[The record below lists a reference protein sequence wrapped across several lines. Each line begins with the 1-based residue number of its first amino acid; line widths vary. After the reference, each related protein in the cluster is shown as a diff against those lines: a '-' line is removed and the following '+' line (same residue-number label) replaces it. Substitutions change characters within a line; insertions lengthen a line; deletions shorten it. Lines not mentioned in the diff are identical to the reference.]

1 MKLGTLPRKLCLLK
15 DNVLT
20 VIKKAFM
27 KILKSLSS
35 LGFILLPL
43 LAHQA
48 QAAVLPEA
56 EVVTK
61 ITLAKMPSSKPMSIA
76 YVPIH
81 QRYYVADGG
90 LAPMGSETEAPISK
104 SQVHVY
110 GDGGQYIQSVKPG
123 YDNRSIY
130 FNQVTKQLETI
141 TYNISSNA
149 GFSPNTGLFSL
160 ELDDKGNLTGNSKD
174 VSGFN
179 AAFGDASTIPTHN
192 PETNL
197 YYAKQGRSNL
207 VWVVDL
213 NKDEKVE
220 EIKLD
225 LKTAGVQFDDIT
237 DYYVAYTG
245 IKGEELAVLD
255 VDHKAVLVFDI
266 KGSFVAKSALPSTLK
281 LRSQNHIAGV
291 GYTNGLFFVY
301 HEPESEF
308 GTFYG
313 FKVSDLAR

>member
-1 MKLGTLPRKLCLLK
+1 MKL
-15 DNVLT
+15 V
-20 VIKKAFM
+20 
-27 KILKSLSS
+27 KSLSS
-35 LGFILLPL
+35 LSIVLLTL

-56 EVVTK
+56 ETVTK
-61 ITLAKMPSSKPMSIA
+61 ITLAKKPTSKPMSIA
-76 YVPIH
+76 YVPFY

-104 SQVHVY
+104 SQIHVY
-110 GDGGQYIQSVKPG
+110 SAEGQYLQSVKPG

-130 FNQVTKQLETI
+130 FNQATKQLETV

-149 GFSPNTGLFSL
+149 GFSPNTGIFSL
-160 ELDDKGNLTGNSKD
+160 ELDDKGNLTENSKD
-174 VSGFN
+174 ISGFN

-192 PETNL
+192 PETNI

-207 VWVVDL
+207 VWVIDL
-213 NKDEKVE
+213 NKDEKIE

-225 LKTAGVQFDDIT
+225 IKTAGVQFDDIT
-237 DYYVAYTG
+237 DYYAAYTG

-266 KGSFVAKSALPSTLK
+266 KGQFVAKSSLPSTLK
-281 LRSQNHIAGV
+281 LRSQNHIAGL

-301 HEPESEF
+301 HEPEGEF

-313 FKVSDLAR
+313 FKVSDLAK

>member
-1 MKLGTLPRKLCLLK
+1 MKL
-15 DNVLT
+15 V
-20 VIKKAFM
+20 
-27 KILKSLSS
+27 KSLSAIS
-35 LGFILLPL
+35 IALLTFT
-43 LAHQA
+43 AHQA

-56 EVVTK
+56 QIAAK
-61 ITLAKMPSSKPMSIA
+61 ITLAKKPTSKPMSIA
-76 YVPIH
+76 YVPFY

-90 LAPMGSETEAPISK
+90 LAPTPGDNDAPVSK
-104 SQVHVY
+104 SQIHVY
-110 GDGGQYIQSVKPG
+110 SAEGQYLQSAKPG
-123 YDNRSIY
+123 FDNRSIY
-130 FNQVTKQLETI
+130 FNQASKQLETV

-149 GFSPNTGLFSL
+149 GFSPNTGIFSL
-160 ELDDKGNLTGNSKD
+160 DLDDKGNLTETSKD
-174 VSGFN
+174 ISGFN

-213 NKDEKVE
+213 NKDEKIE

-225 LKTAGVQFDDIT
+225 LKAAGAQFDDIT
-237 DYYVAYTG
+237 DYYAAYTG

-266 KGSFVAKSALPSTLK
+266 KGKFVGKSVLPSTLK
-281 LRSQNHIAGV
+281 LRSQNHIAGL

-301 HEPESEF
+301 HDPETEI
-308 GTFYG
+308 GAFYG
-313 FKVSDLAR
+313 FKISDLAK

>member
-1 MKLGTLPRKLCLLK
+1 MKL
-15 DNVLT
+15 V
-20 VIKKAFM
+20 
-27 KILKSLSS
+27 KSLSS
-35 LGFILLPL
+35 LSIVLLTL

-56 EVVTK
+56 ETVTK
-61 ITLAKMPSSKPMSIA
+61 ITLAKKPTSKPMSIA
-76 YVPIH
+76 YVPFY

-104 SQVHVY
+104 SQIHVY
-110 GDGGQYIQSVKPG
+110 SAEGQYLQSVKPG

-130 FNQVTKQLETI
+130 FNQATKQLETV

-149 GFSPNTGLFSL
+149 GFSPNTGIFSL
-160 ELDDKGNLTGNSKD
+160 ELDDKGNLTENSKD
-174 VSGFN
+174 ISGFN

-192 PETNL
+192 PETNI

-207 VWVVDL
+207 VWVIDL
-213 NKDEKVE
+213 NKDEKIE

-225 LKTAGVQFDDIT
+225 IKTAGVQFDDIT
-237 DYYVAYTG
+237 DYYAAYTG

-266 KGSFVAKSALPSTLK
+266 KGQFVAKSALPSTLK
-281 LRSQNHIAGV
+281 LRSQNHIAGL

-301 HEPESEF
+301 HEPEGEF

-313 FKVSDLAR
+313 FKVSDLAK

>member
-1 MKLGTLPRKLCLLK
+1 MKL
-15 DNVLT
+15 V
-20 VIKKAFM
+20 
-27 KILKSLSS
+27 KSLSAIS
-35 LGFILLPL
+35 IALLTFT
-43 LAHQA
+43 AHQA

-56 EVVTK
+56 QIAAK
-61 ITLAKMPSSKPMSIA
+61 ITLAKKPTSKPMSIA
-76 YVPIH
+76 YVPFY

-90 LAPMGSETEAPISK
+90 LAPTPGDNDAPVSK
-104 SQVHVY
+104 SQIHVY
-110 GDGGQYIQSVKPG
+110 SAEGQYLQSAKPG
-123 YDNRSIY
+123 FDNRSIY
-130 FNQVTKQLETI
+130 FNQASKQLETV

-149 GFSPNTGLFSL
+149 GFSPNTGIFSL
-160 ELDDKGNLTGNSKD
+160 DLDDKGNLTETSKD
-174 VSGFN
+174 ISGFN

-213 NKDEKVE
+213 NKDEKIE

-225 LKTAGVQFDDIT
+225 LKAAGAQFDDIT
-237 DYYVAYTG
+237 DYYAAYTG

-266 KGSFVAKSALPSTLK
+266 KGKFVGKSVLPSTLK

-301 HEPESEF
+301 HEPETEF
-308 GTFYG
+308 GAFYG
-313 FKVSDLAR
+313 FKISDLAK

>member
-1 MKLGTLPRKLCLLK
+1 
-15 DNVLT
+15 
-20 VIKKAFM
+20 M
-27 KILKSLSS
+27 KITKSLSS
-35 LGFILLPL
+35 LS
-43 LAHQA
+43 LALVLFAASQV

-56 EVVTK
+56 QTVTK
-61 ITLAKMPSSKPMSIA
+61 ISLAKKPTSKPMSIA
-76 YVPIH
+76 YVPFY

-90 LAPMGSETEAPISK
+90 LAPTPGENEAPVSK
-104 SQVHVY
+104 SQIHVY
-110 GDGGQYIQSVKPG
+110 SAEGQYLQSAKPG
-123 YDNRSIY
+123 FDNRSIY
-130 FNQVTKQLETI
+130 FNQATKQLETV

-149 GFSPNTGLFSL
+149 GFSPNTGIFSL
-160 ELDDKGNLTGNSKD
+160 DLDDKGNLTETSKD

-207 VWVVDL
+207 VWVIDL
-213 NKDEKVE
+213 NKDEKIE

-237 DYYVAYTG
+237 DYYAAYTG
-245 IKGEELAVLD
+245 VMGEELAVLD

-266 KGSFVAKSALPSTLK
+266 KGKFVGKSALPNTLK
-281 LRSQNHIAGV
+281 LRSQNHIAGL

-301 HEPESEF
+301 HEPEGEF

-313 FKVSDLAR
+313 FKISDLAK

>member
-1 MKLGTLPRKLCLLK
+1 MRLGTLKAINCLSNN
-15 DNVLT
+15 DVLT
-20 VIKKAFM
+20 KTRKRFMNLIK
-27 KILKSLSS
+27 SCSR
-35 LGFILLPL
+35 LGLVLLPL
-43 LAHQA
+43 ALHQA

-56 EVVTK
+56 ETVTK
-61 ITLAKMPSSKPMSIA
+61 ITLVKKPSSKPMSIA
-76 YVPIH
+76 YVPFFQH
-81 QRYYVADGG
+81 YYVADGG
-90 LAPMGSETEAPISK
+90 LAPTPGDNEAPVSK
-104 SQVHVY
+104 SQIHVY
-110 GDGGQYIQSVKPG
+110 NAEGQYLQSAKPG

-130 FNQVTKQLETI
+130 FNQASKQLETV

-149 GFSPNTGLFSL
+149 GFSPNTGIFSL
-160 ELDDKGNLTGNSKD
+160 DLDDHGNLTESSKD
-174 VSGFN
+174 ISGFN

-207 VWVVDL
+207 VWVIDL
-213 NKDEKVE
+213 NKDEKIE

-237 DYYVAYTG
+237 DYYAAYTG

-266 KGSFVAKSALPSTLK
+266 KGKFIGKSSLPSTLK
-281 LRSQNHIAGV
+281 LRAQNHIAGL

-301 HEPESEF
+301 HEPEGEF

-313 FKVSDLAR
+313 FKVSDLAK

>member
-1 MKLGTLPRKLCLLK
+1 MSAGNSQQNTMPTSIISFNR
-15 DNVLT
+15 N
-20 VIKKAFM
+20 KKAFM
-27 KILKSLSS
+27 KLVKSLSS
-35 LGFILLPL
+35 LSIVVLPI

-48 QAAVLPEA
+48 QADVLPEA
-56 EVVTK
+56 ETVTK
-61 ITLAKMPSSKPMSIA
+61 ITLAKKPTSKPMSIA
-76 YVPIH
+76 YVPFY

-104 SQVHVY
+104 SQIHVY
-110 GDGGQYIQSVKPG
+110 SAEGQYLQSVKPG

-130 FNQVTKQLETI
+130 FNQATKQLETV

-149 GFSPNTGLFSL
+149 GFSPNTGIFSL
-160 ELDDKGNLTGNSKD
+160 DLDDKGNLTEASKD
-174 VSGFN
+174 ISGFN

-207 VWVVDL
+207 VWVIDL
-213 NKDEKVE
+213 NKDEKIE

-237 DYYVAYTG
+237 DYYAAYTG

-266 KGSFVAKSALPSTLK
+266 KGKFVAKSALPSTLK
-281 LRSQNHIAGV
+281 LRSQNHIAGL

-301 HEPESEF
+301 HEPEGEF

-313 FKVSDLAR
+313 FKVSNLAK

>member
-1 MKLGTLPRKLCLLK
+1 
-15 DNVLT
+15 
-20 VIKKAFM
+20 M
-27 KILKSLSS
+27 KIAKSLSS
-35 LGFILLPL
+35 LSLALLPF
-43 LAHQA
+43 AAIQV

-56 EVVTK
+56 QTATK
-61 ITLAKMPSSKPMSIA
+61 ITLAKKPSSKPMSIA
-76 YVPIH
+76 YVPFY

-90 LAPMGSETEAPISK
+90 LAPTPGDNEAPVSK
-104 SQVHVY
+104 SQIHVY
-110 GDGGQYIQSVKPG
+110 TAEGQYLQSAKPG
-123 YDNRSIY
+123 FDNRSIY
-130 FNQVTKQLETI
+130 FNQATKQLETV

-149 GFSPNTGLFSL
+149 GFSPNTGIFSL
-160 ELDDKGNLTGNSKD
+160 DLDDKGNLTETSKD

-207 VWVVDL
+207 VWVIDL
-213 NKDEKVE
+213 NKDEKIE

-237 DYYVAYTG
+237 DYYAAYTG

-266 KGSFVAKSALPSTLK
+266 KGKFVGKSTLPNTLK
-281 LRSQNHIAGV
+281 LRSQNHIAGL

-301 HEPESEF
+301 HEPEGEF

-313 FKVSDLAR
+313 FKVSDLAK

>member
-1 MKLGTLPRKLCLLK
+1 MKL
-15 DNVLT
+15 
-20 VIKKAFM
+20 
-27 KILKSLSS
+27 LKSLSS
-35 LGFILLPL
+35 LSLALLPF
-43 LAHQA
+43 AAVQT

-56 EVVTK
+56 QTVTK
-61 ITLAKMPSSKPMSIA
+61 ITLAKKPTSKPMSIA
-76 YVPIH
+76 YVPFY

-90 LAPMGSETEAPISK
+90 LAPTPGDNEAAVSK

-110 GDGGQYIQSVKPG
+110 SAEGEYLQSAKPG
-123 YDNRSIY
+123 FDNRSIY
-130 FNQVTKQLETI
+130 FNQASKQLETV

-149 GFSPNTGLFSL
+149 GFSPNTGIFSL
-160 ELDDKGNLTGNSKD
+160 ELDDKGNLTEASKD

-179 AAFGDASTIPTHN
+179 AAFGDSSTIPTHN
-192 PETNL
+192 HETNL

-207 VWVVDL
+207 VWVIDL
-213 NKDEKVE
+213 NKDEKIE

-237 DYYVAYTG
+237 DYYAAYTG

-266 KGSFVAKSALPSTLK
+266 KGKFVGKSALPSTLK
-281 LRSQNHIAGV
+281 LRSQNHIAGL

-301 HEPESEF
+301 HEPEGEC

-313 FKVSDLAR
+313 FQVSDLAK

>member
-1 MKLGTLPRKLCLLK
+1 
-15 DNVLT
+15 
-20 VIKKAFM
+20 M
-27 KILKSLSS
+27 KIIKSLSS
-35 LGFILLPL
+35 LGFIFLTLLG
-43 LAHQA
+43 HQA
-48 QAAVLPEA
+48 KAAILPAA

-61 ITLAKMPSSKPMSIA
+61 ITLAKTPSSKPMSIA
-76 YVPIH
+76 YVPIY

-90 LAPMGSETEAPISK
+90 LGPMGSDTEAPISK

-110 GDGGQYIQSVKPG
+110 GDGGQYIQSAKPG

-130 FNQVTKQLETI
+130 FNQITKQLETV

-174 VSGFN
+174 ISGFN

-192 PETNL
+192 SETNL

-207 VWVVDL
+207 VWVIDL
-213 NKDEKVE
+213 NKDAKVE

-225 LKTAGVQFDDIT
+225 LNTAGVKFDDIT
-237 DYYVAYTG
+237 DYYCAYTG

-255 VDHKAVLVFDI
+255 VDHKAVLIFDI
-266 KGSFVAKSALPSTLK
+266 TGKFVGKSTLPGTLK
-281 LRSQNHIAGV
+281 LRAQNHIAGL

-301 HEPESEF
+301 HEPEGEF

-313 FKVSDLAR
+313 FKVSDLAK

>member
-1 MKLGTLPRKLCLLK
+1 MKL
-15 DNVLT
+15 V
-20 VIKKAFM
+20 
-27 KILKSLSS
+27 KSLSAIS
-35 LGFILLPL
+35 IALLTFT
-43 LAHQA
+43 AHQA

-56 EVVTK
+56 HIAAK
-61 ITLAKMPSSKPMSIA
+61 ITLAKKPTSKPMSIA
-76 YVPIH
+76 YVPFY

-90 LAPMGSETEAPISK
+90 LAPTPGDNDAPVSK
-104 SQVHVY
+104 SQIHVY
-110 GDGGQYIQSVKPG
+110 SAEGQYLQSAKPG
-123 YDNRSIY
+123 FDNRSIY
-130 FNQVTKQLETI
+130 FNQASKQLETV

-149 GFSPNTGLFSL
+149 GFSPNTGIFSL
-160 ELDDKGNLTGNSKD
+160 DLDDKGNLTETSKD
-174 VSGFN
+174 ISGFN

-213 NKDEKVE
+213 NKDEKIE

-225 LKTAGVQFDDIT
+225 LKAAGAQFDDIT
-237 DYYVAYTG
+237 DYYAAYTG

-266 KGSFVAKSALPSTLK
+266 KGKFVGKSVLPSTLK
-281 LRSQNHIAGV
+281 LRSQNHIAGL

-301 HEPESEF
+301 HEPETEF
-308 GTFYG
+308 GAFYG
-313 FKVSDLAR
+313 FKISDLAK

>member
-1 MKLGTLPRKLCLLK
+1 MKL
-15 DNVLT
+15 V
-20 VIKKAFM
+20 
-27 KILKSLSS
+27 KSLSAIS
-35 LGFILLPL
+35 IALLTFT
-43 LAHQA
+43 AHQA

-56 EVVTK
+56 QIAAK
-61 ITLAKMPSSKPMSIA
+61 ITLAKKPTSKPMSIA
-76 YVPIH
+76 YVPFY

-90 LAPMGSETEAPISK
+90 LAPTPGDNDAPVSK
-104 SQVHVY
+104 SQIHVY
-110 GDGGQYIQSVKPG
+110 SAEGQYLQSAKPG
-123 YDNRSIY
+123 FDNRSIY
-130 FNQVTKQLETI
+130 FNQASKQLETV

-149 GFSPNTGLFSL
+149 GFSPNTGIFSL
-160 ELDDKGNLTGNSKD
+160 DLDDKGNLTETSKD
-174 VSGFN
+174 ISGFN

-213 NKDEKVE
+213 NKDEKIE

-225 LKTAGVQFDDIT
+225 LKAAGAQFDDIT
-237 DYYVAYTG
+237 DYYAAYTG

-255 VDHKAVLVFDI
+255 VDHTAVLVFDI
-266 KGSFVAKSALPSTLK
+266 KGKFICKSSLPSTLK
-281 LRSQNHIAGV
+281 LRAQNHIAGL

-301 HEPESEF
+301 HEPEGEF

-313 FKVSDLAR
+313 FKVSDLAK

>member
-1 MKLGTLPRKLCLLK
+1 MKLV
-15 DNVLT
+15 N
-20 VIKKAFM
+20 
-27 KILKSLSS
+27 SLSS
-35 LGFILLPL
+35 LSLILLPL
-43 LAHQA
+43 MAHQA
-48 QAAVLPEA
+48 QAAILPNA
-56 EVVTK
+56 ETVMK
-61 ITLAKMPSSKPMSIA
+61 ITMAKKPTSKPMSIA
-76 YVPIH
+76 YVPFY

-104 SQVHVY
+104 SQIHVY
-110 GDGGQYIQSVKPG
+110 SAEGQYIQSVKPG

-130 FNQVTKQLETI
+130 FNQATKQLETV

-160 ELDDKGNLTGNSKD
+160 ELDDKGNLTENSKD
-174 VSGFN
+174 ISGFN

-207 VWVVDL
+207 VWVIDL
-213 NKDEKVE
+213 NKNEKIE

-225 LKTAGVQFDDIT
+225 LITAGVQFDDIT
-237 DYYVAYTG
+237 DYYAAYTG

-266 KGSFVAKSALPSTLK
+266 KGKFVGKSALPKTLK
-281 LRSQNHIAGV
+281 LRAQNHIAGL

-301 HEPESEF
+301 HEPEGEF

-313 FKVSDLAR
+313 FKVSDLAQ

>member
-1 MKLGTLPRKLCLLK
+1 MKLV
-15 DNVLT
+15 N
-20 VIKKAFM
+20 
-27 KILKSLSS
+27 SLSS
-35 LGFILLPL
+35 LSLILLPL
-43 LAHQA
+43 VAHQA
-48 QAAVLPEA
+48 QAAILPEA
-56 EVVTK
+56 ETVTK
-61 ITLAKMPSSKPMSIA
+61 ISLAKKPTSKPMSIA
-76 YVPIH
+76 YVPFY

-104 SQVHVY
+104 SQIHVY
-110 GDGGQYIQSVKPG
+110 SAEGQYIQSVKPG

-130 FNQVTKQLETI
+130 FNQATKQLETV

-160 ELDDKGNLTGNSKD
+160 ELDDKGNLTENSKD
-174 VSGFN
+174 ISGFN

-207 VWVVDL
+207 VWVIDL
-213 NKDEKVE
+213 NKNEKIE

-237 DYYVAYTG
+237 DYYAAYTG

-266 KGSFVAKSALPSTLK
+266 KGKFVGKSALPKTLK
-281 LRSQNHIAGV
+281 LRAQNHIAGL

-301 HEPESEF
+301 HEPEGEF

-313 FKVSDLAR
+313 FKVSDLAK

>member
-1 MKLGTLPRKLCLLK
+1 MKL
-15 DNVLT
+15 V
-20 VIKKAFM
+20 
-27 KILKSLSS
+27 KSLSAIS
-35 LGFILLPL
+35 IALLTL
-43 LAHQA
+43 TAHQA

-56 EVVTK
+56 QIAAK
-61 ITLAKMPSSKPMSIA
+61 ITLAKKPTSKPMSIA
-76 YVPIH
+76 YVPFY

-90 LAPMGSETEAPISK
+90 LAPTPGDNDAPVSK
-104 SQVHVY
+104 SQIHVY
-110 GDGGQYIQSVKPG
+110 SAEGQYLQSAKPG
-123 YDNRSIY
+123 FDNRSIY
-130 FNQVTKQLETI
+130 FNQASKQLETV

-149 GFSPNTGLFSL
+149 GFSPNTGIFSL
-160 ELDDKGNLTGNSKD
+160 DLDDKGNLTETSKD
-174 VSGFN
+174 ISGFN

-213 NKDEKVE
+213 NKDEKIE

-225 LKTAGVQFDDIT
+225 LKAAGAQFDDIT
-237 DYYVAYTG
+237 DYYAAYTG

-266 KGSFVAKSALPSTLK
+266 KGKFVGKSVLPSTLK
-281 LRSQNHIAGV
+281 LRSQNHIAGL

-301 HEPESEF
+301 HEPETEF
-308 GTFYG
+308 GAFYG
-313 FKVSDLAR
+313 FKISDLAK